1 MCSVELSA
9 DECISINTS
18 ISFGMWLSHFI
29 EKNNTN
35 MNISD
40 RKLFP
45 ITAKCRHRG
54 ATQMKKKKHQLS
66 DYINS
71 KLQTWNVSWIIKMN
85 NSNADVI
92 YHDICVL

>member
-54 ATQMKKKKHQLS
+54 ATQMKKHINYLTTLIVNCKHGMYHELL
-66 DYINS
+66 
-71 KLQTWNVSWIIKMN
+71 KWIIVMLMLY
-85 NSNADVI
+85 I
-92 YHDICVL
+92 MICVL